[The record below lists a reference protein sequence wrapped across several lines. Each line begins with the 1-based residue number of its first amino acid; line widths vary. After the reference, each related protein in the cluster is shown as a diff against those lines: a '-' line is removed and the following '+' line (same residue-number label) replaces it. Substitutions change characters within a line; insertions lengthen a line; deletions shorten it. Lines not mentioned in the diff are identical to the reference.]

1 VLRHDQR
8 ISGPVN
14 DVVTAVLYVVLYAS
28 AVRAGLGLVAQRGRG
43 DRRPIPFATIAA
55 TVIVGVPS
63 VLQLTIVPSLL
74 DALQRDRASIADGEV
89 WRLLTSLVVQ
99 DGGWAGAIFN
109 LATLVIV
116 GVVAERVWGAVRWS
130 AIALVAGLA
139 GELWGLVVQP
149 VGGGN
154 SVAVFGL
161 AAAVSAVAVRHGNRA
176 VRAAGALSLLIGAVL
191 LLIGDI
197 HGGAATAGALMGL
210 AMDRFSFR
218 D

>member
-1 VLRHDQR
+1 
-8 ISGPVN
+8 VN

-28 AVRAGLGLVAQRGRG
+28 AVRAGLGLVAERGRG
-43 DRRPIPFATIAA
+43 GRRPIPFATIAA

-63 VLQLTIVPSLL
+63 VLQLTVVPSLL
-74 DALQRDRASIADGEV
+74 GALKRDRAAIADGEA

-109 LATLVIV
+109 LVTLVVV
-116 GVVAERVWGAVRWS
+116 GVMAERVWGAVRWA
-130 AIALVAGLA
+130 AIALVAGVA
-139 GELWGLVVQP
+139 GQLWGLVVQP
-149 VGGGN
+149 VGAGN

-161 AAAVSAVAVRHGNRA
+161 AAAVAIVALRHGSRA
-176 VRAAGALSLLIGAVL
+176 TRVAAALSLLVAAAL

-210 AMDRFSFR
+210 AVDRFNSPG
-218 D
+218 